1 MAVKEL
7 SATLISRF
15 IQDAGTKTTP
25 GYHKT
30 KLGDAWEKSKKYL
43 DEWRWAQGATFKSKE
58 AGYNRISI
66 LGLWFLIIKYKI
78 CEPVEVFVLLGAKCF
93 SLTVC

>member
-7 SATLISRF
+7 SATLMSRF

-30 KLGDAWEKSKKYL
+30 KLGDAREKAESIQMSGDELKGQLLKVKKL
-43 DEWRWAQGATFKSKE
+43 DTIEYPYWAYDF
-58 AGYNRISI
+58 
-66 LGLWFLIIKYKI
+66 
-78 CEPVEVFVLLGAKCF
+78 
-93 SLTVC
+93 